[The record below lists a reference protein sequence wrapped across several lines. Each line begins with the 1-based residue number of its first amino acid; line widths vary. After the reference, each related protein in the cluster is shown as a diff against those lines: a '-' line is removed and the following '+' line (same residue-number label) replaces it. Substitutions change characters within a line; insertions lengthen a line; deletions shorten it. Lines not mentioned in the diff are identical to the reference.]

1 MPLISRRFLPVATG
15 LVLLVV
21 TAIVLL
27 AMGRVPI
34 CTCGEVKLWTWDVT
48 SSDNSQ
54 HIADWYTF
62 SHIIHGMIFYWVLHL
77 AAPRL
82 SLGWRA
88 VAALVVEAAWEIV
101 ENSPWIIDRYRE
113 ATIAAGYTG
122 DSVLNSVFDIL
133 WMLLGFWLAL
143 RLPVRIT
150 VALALLGEVVAALV
164 VRDNLTLNV
173 IMLLFPIEAIAEW
186 QAAGDVQ

>member
-1 MPLISRRFLPVATG
+1 
-15 LVLLVV
+15 
-21 TAIVLL
+21 
-27 AMGRVPI
+27 MGRVPI

-113 ATIAAGYTG
+113 ETIAVGYTG

-133 WMLLGFWLAL
+133 WMLAGFFFAWRMPVWVTILVGIAFELLAL
-143 RLPVRIT
+143 WVIK
-150 VALALLGEVVAALV
+150 
-164 VRDNLTLNV
+164 DNLTLNV
-173 IMLLFPIEAIAEW
+173 LMLVYPVEAIKVW
-186 QAAGDVQ
+186 QGG